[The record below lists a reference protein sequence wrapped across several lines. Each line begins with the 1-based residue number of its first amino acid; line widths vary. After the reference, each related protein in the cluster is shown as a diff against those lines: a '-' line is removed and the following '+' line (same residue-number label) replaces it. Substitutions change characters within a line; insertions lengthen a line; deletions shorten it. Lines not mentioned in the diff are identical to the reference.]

1 MRLTTVLT
9 KCFLRDV
16 QFTVENIMY
25 IKPGLKKNDEPT
37 NTLQGARSILGS
49 FAKPRKVTFSF
60 INSVSLS
67 IRMELGSTGHI
78 FMKFDIVIFFDT
90 LSSGA

>member
-1 MRLTTVLT
+1 MVLT

-25 IKPGLKKNDEPT
+25 MKPELKKNDEPT
-37 NTLQGARSILGS
+37 NTLQGGRSILGS

-60 INSVSLS
+60 VKSVSLPV
-67 IRMELGSTGHI
+67 RTEQLGSTEHI
-78 FMKFDIVIFFDT
+78 FMKYDVFRYPVEWS
-90 LSSGA
+90 LRWRSG